1 MKSVR
6 SGNVS
11 LEALERVGS
20 HSFCGRP
27 GMEPGREA
35 TTFRASLIRGAS
47 GGIVAQAK
55 RRTPGFYYKEQ
66 RR

>member
-1 MKSVR
+1 
-6 SGNVS
+6 
-11 LEALERVGS
+11 
-20 HSFCGRP
+20 
-27 GMEPGREA
+27 MEPGREA

-55 RRTPGFYYKEQ
+55 RRAPGFYYKEQ